1 MHTINRVEITYDP
14 AKSARNV
21 ELRGLSF
28 AQVANFDFQTAVI
41 WIDARKTYPEV
52 RISALGLLAGRLH
65 ALVFAETTNGIR
77 VISFR
82 KANKREVKRYEQEAQ
97 S

>member
-1 MHTINRVEITYDP
+1 MRMEISFDSV
-14 AKSARNV
+14 KSERNLD
-21 ELRGLSF
+21 LRGLSF
-28 AQVANFDFQTAVI
+28 EQVADFDFQTAVI

-52 RISALGLLAGRLH
+52 RISALGLLAGRVH
-65 ALVFAETTNGIR
+65 ALVFAETTSGIR

-82 KANKREVKRYEQEAQ
+82 KANKREVKRYEQETQ

>member
-1 MHTINRVEITYDP
+1 MEIIYDP
-14 AKSARNV
+14 IKNIRSI

-28 AQVANFDFQTAVI
+28 ERVIDFDFQTAVI
-41 WIDARKTYPEV
+41 WVDTRKTYSEV
-52 RISALGLLAGRLH
+52 RISALGLLAGRVH
-65 ALVFAETTNGIR
+65 ALVFSETTRGIR

-82 KANKREVKRYEQEAQ
+82 KANKREVRRYEQETR